1 MSLGEHNSRTIYE
14 VFSNLIN
21 FDSFSSF
28 LISNGISVSGWV
40 FNLMGVLLYRFCSHI
55 WRTAWVLSCLI
66 RERPIYQ
73 GYKWSTNTLTVFTQV
88 VEENNQMQRHIAEL
102 ENVCTKKNDE
112 MGDLRKT
119 MDALNGQ
126 IKTAQRDSQD
136 KDKVKKYAQL
146 KF

>member
-1 MSLGEHNSRTIYE
+1 MYQ
-14 VFSNLIN
+14 
-21 FDSFSSF
+21 
-28 LISNGISVSGWV
+28 
-40 FNLMGVLLYRFCSHI
+40 FCSHI
-55 WRTAWVLSCLI
+55 RRMAWVLRCLI
-66 RERPIYQ
+66 RERPSIYQ
-73 GYKWSTNTLTVFTQV
+73 GYKWSTNILTVFTQV

-136 KDKVKKYAQL
+136 KDKVKKDAQ
-146 KF
+146 